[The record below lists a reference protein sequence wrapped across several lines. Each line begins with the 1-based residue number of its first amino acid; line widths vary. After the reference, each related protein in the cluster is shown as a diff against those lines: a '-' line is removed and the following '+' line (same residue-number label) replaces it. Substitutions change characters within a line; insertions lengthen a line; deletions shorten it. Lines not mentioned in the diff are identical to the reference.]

1 MADQPDEDKQ
11 HEPSQK
17 KLDDARR
24 KGEVPRSADV
34 GTAAS
39 YGGFLAVAAIFGAG
53 LLKGLGEV
61 LSSLLESA
69 GPLSEEV
76 FSGGGRSFTG
86 GLLVEIGG
94 RIAPWVLVPAVLV
107 LALNIALRSFTV
119 APEKLQPKL
128 NRLDPIS
135 NAKNKFGRSGLFEFA
150 KSFTKLVVYSA
161 ILGIFLWSVLPEVL
175 ETIALTPALAT
186 VVLLR
191 LCVRFFSL
199 VLLVALVIGGV
210 DYLWQYAEH
219 IRKNR
224 MSRKEMMDEAKSSE
238 GDPHVK
244 QQRRQRGYEIA
255 MNQMLAEVPKADVVV
270 VNPEHYAVALQWSRL
285 PGEAPVCVAK
295 GVDEIAAQIR
305 EVAMEAGVP
314 IHRDPPTA
322 RALHATVKI
331 GEEIRPEH
339 YQAIAAA
346 IRFAEKMRAR
356 MRSQFGEPGRWSR

>member
-1 MADQPDEDKQ
+1 MADDQDDDKQ

-61 LSSLLESA
+61 LASLLEGA
-69 GPLSEEV
+69 GPLSDEV

-86 GLLVEIGG
+86 SLLFEVGG
-94 RIAPWVLVPAVLV
+94 RVAPWVLVPAVLV
-107 LALNIALRSFTV
+107 LGLNIALRSFTL

-128 NRLDPIS
+128 NRIDPIS

-150 KSFTKLVVYSA
+150 KSFIKLVVYSA
-161 ILGIFLWSVLPEVL
+161 ILGSFLWSVLPEVL

-186 VVLLR
+186 VVLLK
-191 LCVRFFSL
+191 LGLRFFLL
-199 VLLVALVIGGV
+199 VLVVAIVIGGV
-210 DYLWQYAEH
+210 DYFWQHAEH
-219 IRKNR
+219 MRKNR
-224 MSRKEMMDEAKSSE
+224 MSRKEMMDEAKSTE

-244 QQRRQRGYEIA
+244 QQRRQKGYELA
-255 MNQMLAEVPKADVVV
+255 MNQMLADVPKADVVV
-270 VNPEHYAVALQWSRL
+270 VNPEHYAVALRWSRL

-295 GVDEIAAQIR
+295 GVDEVAARIR

-322 RALHATVKI
+322 RAIHATVKV
-331 GEEIRPEH
+331 GEEIRPEQ

-356 MRSQFGEPGRWSR
+356 VRAQCGRPGR

>member
-1 MADQPDEDKQ
+1 MADGQDEDKQ
-11 HEPSQK
+11 HEPTQK

-34 GTAAS
+34 GTAAA
-39 YGGFLAVAAIFGAG
+39 YGGFLAVATIFGAG
-53 LLKGLGEV
+53 LLRGLGDV
-61 LSSLLESA
+61 LSNLLEGA
-69 GPLSEEV
+69 GPLSNEV
-76 FSGGGRSFTG
+76 FSGGGQVFAGS
-86 GLLVEIGG
+86 LLLEVGG
-94 RIAPWVLVPAVLV
+94 RIAPWMLVPALLV
-107 LALNIALRSFTV
+107 LGLNIALRSFTV

-128 NRLDPIS
+128 NRINPIS

-150 KSFTKLVVYSA
+150 KSFAKLVIYSA
-161 ILGIFLWSVLPEVL
+161 ILGFFLWSVLPEVL
-175 ETIALTPALAT
+175 DTIALTPALAT
-186 VVLLR
+186 VMLLR
-191 LCVRFFSL
+191 LGVRFFSL
-199 VLLVALVIGGV
+199 VLLVAIVIGGV

-219 IRKNR
+219 MRKNR
-224 MSRKEMMDEAKSSE
+224 MSRKELMDEAKANE

-255 MNQMLAEVPKADVVV
+255 MNQMMADVPKADVVV
-270 VNPEHYAVALQWSRL
+270 VNPTHYAVALKWSRL
-285 PGEAPVCVAK
+285 PGAAPICVAK

-322 RALHATVKI
+322 RAIHATVRI

-356 MRSQFGEPGRWSR
+356 MRAQYGRPRN

>member
-1 MADQPDEDKQ
+1 MADDQDDDKQ

-34 GTAAS
+34 GTAAA
-39 YGGFLAVAAIFGAG
+39 YAGFLAVATIFGAG
-53 LLKGLGEV
+53 LLRGLGDV
-61 LSSLLESA
+61 LAGLLERA
-69 GPLSEEV
+69 GPLSEDV
-76 FSGGGRSFTG
+76 FSGGGHPFTG

-94 RIAPWVLVPAVLV
+94 RVAPWMLVPAILV
-107 LALNIALRSFTV
+107 LGLNIALRSFTV

-128 NRLDPIS
+128 NRIDPIS

-161 ILGIFLWSVLPEVL
+161 ILGMFLWSVLPEVL

-186 VVLLR
+186 VALLR
-191 LCVRFFSL
+191 LGVRFFSL
-199 VLLVALVIGGV
+199 VLLVAIVIGGV
-210 DYLWQYAEH
+210 DYLWQRSEH
-219 IRKNR
+219 MRKNR
-224 MSRKEMMDEAKSSE
+224 MSRKELMDEAKANE

-255 MNQMLAEVPKADVVV
+255 MNQMLADVPKADVVV
-270 VNPEHYAVALQWSRL
+270 VNPTHYAVALKWSRL
-285 PGEAPVCVAK
+285 PGAAPICVAK

-322 RALHATVKI
+322 RAIHATVRI

-356 MRSQFGEPGRWSR
+356 MRAQYGRPRN